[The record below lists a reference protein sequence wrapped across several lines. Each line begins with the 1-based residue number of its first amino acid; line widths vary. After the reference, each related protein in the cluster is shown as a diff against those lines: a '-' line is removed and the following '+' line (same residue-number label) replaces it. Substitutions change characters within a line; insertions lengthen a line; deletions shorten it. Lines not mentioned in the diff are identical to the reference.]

1 MFTTKLHCNYGHK
14 YIYIYVKITSKDV
27 KNEKKKRK
35 QRTLFSSVE
44 SQKNGA
50 SLPQTFSKGSTV
62 ICTCA
67 PLC

>member
-27 KNEKKKRK
+27 KNEKKKEAK
-35 QRTLFSSVE
+35 DFISSVE
-44 SQKNGA
+44 SQKKGA